1 MGRQYSKDREDEQCL
16 SGETVSVLPDK
27 ADKTY
32 EKVRLLPDD
41 EWDFYSGLPNPK
53 WYEKTEENEYIGNR
67 WSGVCRFKPYR

>member
-27 ADKTY
+27 ADEKY
-32 EKVRLLPDD
+32 EKVRSLPDD

>member
-1 MGRQYSKDREDEQCL
+1 MGRRNSKDREDQQRL

>member
-1 MGRQYSKDREDEQCL
+1 MGRRNSKDREDQQRL

-32 EKVRLLPDD
+32 EQVRSLPDD

-53 WYEKTEENEYIGNR
+53 WYEKTE
-67 WSGVCRFKPYR
+67 